1 MREGQEPK
9 LIQNIMADGPD
20 RNSIAIFAALLTLML
35 VCAMP
40 MVSATGPGVSIVEDS
55 INTTDFETFEEDF
68 LELAFNL
75 SSTNQGNSDTYSG
88 QVFIETSL
96 IDGTILTNN
105 TIPFELEEG
114 NVEVI
119 TFNLTNMNFG
129 FTIIEVSLSGDVGE
143 VSENQISGFQRTVQ
157 RLKPL
162 NVSIGLESSVI
173 IESVDSDGIFTGNNS
188 ISDGDYIQL
197 QIPIINDGD
206 YSWNVK

>member
-1 MREGQEPK
+1 M
-9 LIQNIMADGPD
+9 
-20 RNSIAIFAALLTLML
+20 
-35 VCAMP
+35 
-40 MVSATGPGVSIVEDS
+40 
-55 INTTDFETFEEDF
+55 
-68 LELAFNL
+68 
-75 SSTNQGNSDTYSG
+75 
-88 QVFIETSL
+88 
-96 IDGTILTNN
+96 TNN

-173 IESVDSDGIFTGNNS
+173 IESVDSDGI
-188 ISDGDYIQL
+188 Y
-197 QIPIINDGD
+197 
-206 YSWNVK
+206 WK